1 MLIYNAV
8 VHPMDAPVLPH
19 GFVEWAEG
27 KIVRVG
33 PMSGCPTPSEGDLDA
48 NGSHLLPGFIDAHC
62 HLGMLADGL
71 SYDDDDCNEISDPCT
86 PNLRA
91 IDGLYPMDYCFQ
103 EAREAGVTTVLT
115 SPGSSNAIAGQAAAL
130 KTVGR
135 WVDDMVVLAPAAMKF
150 ALGENPKKVY
160 SDRDE
165 APASRMATAAL
176 IREQLRK
183 ALEYADRVQRSR
195 EDPDE
200 DPPDYDAALE
210 ALVPVVQG
218 KLPAHF
224 HAHRADDIA
233 TAVRIAKEFQ
243 LDYVLVHA
251 TEGYLVADILAR
263 EGVRVIVGPII
274 SDRSKPELARLRVTN
289 AAKLAQAGVPVAIC
303 TDHSELPIQYLP
315 LSAALAAK
323 EGMDP
328 ETALAAITLTAAE
341 IGGIAHRVGSL
352 TPGKDADLVL
362 CSGHPF
368 ELNARIEAVFIDG
381 HQVK

>member
-1 MLIYNAV
+1 MDNNAKRGRHLKAAPENEHPEQPEKKKKHVGRTVIIVIAAV
-8 VHPMDAPVLPH
+8 VL
-19 GFVEWAEG
+19 
-27 KIVRVG
+27 
-33 PMSGCPTPSEGDLDA
+33 
-48 NGSHLLPGFIDAHC
+48 
-62 HLGMLADGL
+62 
-71 SYDDDDCNEISDPCT
+71 
-86 PNLRA
+86 
-91 IDGLYPMDYCFQ
+91 
-103 EAREAGVTTVLT
+103 
-115 SPGSSNAIAGQAAAL
+115 
-130 KTVGR
+130 
-135 WVDDMVVLAPAAMKF
+135 VVLLAVFLIFRDLYSQMNTKPRTTPEPTAAPAAVIDATPEVTATPEPTPRPLTEEEK
-150 ALGENPKKVY
+150 AELEE
-160 SDRDE
+160 RD
-165 APASRMATAAL
+165 
-176 IREQLRK
+176 K
-183 ALEYADRVQRSR
+183 
-195 EDPDE
+195 PDF
-200 DPPDYDAALE
+200 DAGLE
-210 ALVPVVQG
+210 ALIPVLAGRV
-218 KLPAHF
+218 PAHF

-233 TAVRIAKEFQ
+233 TAVRIAREFR